1 MSSGGGGG
9 GGKTTNITQDPW
21 APATGGLNQI
31 ISEAKTVY
39 GQGPAYAAPSQ
50 ITLTGLAAQEQLAGA
65 ANKQLAATVAGQY
78 SNPFLSPIIS
88 NAATEVYSNVASQF
102 SGAGRTPG
110 GTVSQQQV
118 ATGIAEKALPYAFRS
133 YEAERAR
140 QLQTA
145 QQLPSLTSVGQTM
158 DDMEKARLNAPY
170 ENLTNYANIMNP
182 IARGGQSQQYV
193 GPAPNRLGMAAGG
206 ALMGSQV
213 GGALGGTTGGTYG
226 AILGA
231 LGGLL

>member
-1 MSSGGGGG
+1 MSSGGGDEN
-9 GGKTTNITQDPW
+9 TTKIITDPW
-21 APATGGLNQI
+21 APTTGGLNQI

-50 ITLTGLAAQEQLAGA
+50 ITLTGLAAQEQLAGS
-65 ANKQLAATVAGQY
+65 ANQQLAATVAGKY

-88 NAATEVYSNVASQF
+88 GAANEVYSNVASQF

-110 GTVSQQQV
+110 GQVSQQQV
-118 ATGIAEKALPYAFRS
+118 ATGIAEKALPYAFQS
-133 YEAERAR
+133 YENERGR

-170 ENLTNYANIMNP
+170 DNLVNYANIMNP
-182 IARGGQSQQYV
+182 IARGGQTQSNV
-193 GPAPNRLGMAAGG
+193 NPAPNRLGMAAGG
-206 ALMGSQV
+206 AMMGSQL
-213 GGALGGTTGGTYG
+213 GTALGGSSGGTYG

>member
-9 GGKTTNITQDPW
+9 NNTTNIISDPW
-21 APATGGLNQI
+21 APSTGALNQI
-31 ISEAKTVY
+31 ISEAGTVY

-50 ITLTGLAAQEQLAGA
+50 TTLTGLAAQEQLAGA

-88 NAATEVYSNVASQF
+88 GAANEVYSNVASQF

-118 ATGIAEKALPYAFRS
+118 ATGIAEKALPYAFQS
-133 YEAERAR
+133 YEGERGR

-170 ENLTNYANIMNP
+170 ENLINYANIMNP
-182 IARGGQSQQYV
+182 IARGGQTQQTV

-206 ALMGSQV
+206 ALMGSQLGNMV
-213 GGALGGTTGGTYG
+213 GGTTGGTYG